1 MRVQDKYG
9 ARVKGQ
15 RSHADELT
23 GQKLSKKDR
32 ETKKWTS
39 GKLKSR

>member
-1 MRVQDKYG
+1 MTVQDKQV
-9 ARVKGQ
+9 AWVKVPQLLAG
-15 RSHADELT
+15 ELT
-23 GQKLSKKDR
+23 GQKLSEKDR